1 MSKTHLLKM
10 AVHFPKTAMYY
21 LCIENFLKMFAMKYF
36 TLLFVSAIVGFACH
50 RKVPAAAPKSSLDP
64 LVVSVGSSL
73 PSCIEQK
80 IDSIRKLPVW
90 NPPAQI
96 EEYEYNGKKVFVV
109 SADCCDFFTTAYD
122 ENCNY
127 ICAPSG
133 GFTGRGDGLCNDFN
147 EKGKLVKQ
155 VWKDERT
162 RAK

>member
-1 MSKTHLLKM
+1 
-10 AVHFPKTAMYY
+10 
-21 LCIENFLKMFAMKYF
+21 MKYF
-36 TLLFVSAIVGFACH
+36 ALLFITAFIVLACH
-50 RKVPAAAPKSSLDP
+50 RKVPSATSDDSSVKS
-64 LVVSVGSSL
+64 VVSIGTAL
-73 PSCIEQK
+73 PSCIQHK
-80 IDSIRKLPVW
+80 IDSIKKLPVW

-96 EEYEYNGKKVFVV
+96 EEYEYHGKKVFLI

>member
-1 MSKTHLLKM
+1 ML
-10 AVHFPKTAMYY
+10 V
-21 LCIENFLKMFAMKYF
+21 MKYL
-36 TLLFVSAIVGFACH
+36 TLLFLSAIVVFACH
-50 RKVPAAAPKSSLDP
+50 RKVPAATYDSSSDQTI
-64 LVVSVGSSL
+64 VSTGNGL
-73 PSCIEQK
+73 PGCIQQK
-80 IDSIRKLPVW
+80 IDSIKKLPVW
-90 NPPAQI
+90 NPAAQI
-96 EEYEYNGKKVFVV
+96 EEYEYHGKKVFVV